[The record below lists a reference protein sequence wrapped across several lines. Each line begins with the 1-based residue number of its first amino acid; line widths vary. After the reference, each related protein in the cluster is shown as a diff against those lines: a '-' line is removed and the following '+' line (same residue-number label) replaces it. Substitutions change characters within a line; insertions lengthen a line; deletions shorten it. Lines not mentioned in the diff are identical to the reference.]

1 MVPNSLSVQLLFNNW
16 TEFGIENNNNMVLRC
31 AFLPVDFDFS
41 ILQKILLFFHSN
53 YLCTNTMLF
62 VMCSSQVL

>member
-41 ILQKILLFFHSN
+41 ILQKILLFFSLELSVYKHHVVR
-53 YLCTNTMLF
+53 Y
-62 VMCSSQVL
+62 V